1 MESRVELEVLNP
13 EGKIVK
19 KEKSLAPRL
28 ETLEGKKIGLVWN
41 GKPNG
46 DKLLNEIGDLLKERY
61 PTAETVFRR
70 VSFSGVKLP
79 PGELEAI
86 AKDIDAGVFASG
98 D

>member
-1 MESRVELEVLNP
+1 MEGRVELEVLNP
-13 EGKIVK
+13 EGKIIK
-19 KEKSLAPRL
+19 KGKSLAPRL

-70 VSFSGVKLP
+70 VNFSSGKLLP
-79 PGELEAI
+79 VLLAL
-86 AKDIDAGVFASG
+86 S
-98 D
+98 